1 MSQSPIQQFLN
12 VVKND
17 HELLALLNTQIGS
30 KSYVEVFMREA
41 SLRGFNLNIAEVEGW
56 ERTARLAY
64 DAGELSDEELEF
76 VAGGATTTTTVTSSS
91 SSTTTSSRRRSVSY
105 A

>member
-12 VVKND
+12 IVKND
-17 HELLALLNTQIGS
+17 HELLTLLNTQIGS
-30 KSYVEVFMREA
+30 QSYVEVFMREA
-41 SLRGFNLNIAEVEGW
+41 SFRGFNLNIAEVEDW

-76 VAGGATTTTTVTSSS
+76 VAGGATTTTTK
-91 SSTTTSSRRRSVSY
+91 STTSGTNTTTRRRSVSF